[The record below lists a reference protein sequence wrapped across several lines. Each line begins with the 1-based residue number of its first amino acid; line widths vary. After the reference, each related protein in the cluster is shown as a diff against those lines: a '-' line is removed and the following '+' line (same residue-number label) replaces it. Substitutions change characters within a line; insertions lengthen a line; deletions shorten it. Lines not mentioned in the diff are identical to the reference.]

1 LEEQALS
8 TIKEYKLYR
17 QANKQLNSK
26 IISSVPKP
34 AFLRAVKLLGMYSEN
49 TLFLESDDELS
60 YAMDFAIN
68 DIKMKDKTVAESY
81 QSNVGGENILEEQIL
96 AALVLSYTSLFRVV
110 KTNIEK
116 HTIILYDI
124 LNNFDI
130 EIIDYHFSMT
140 SHRDTLLFCR
150 ILGIDNF
157 NMTSGIGFVYPA
169 GLERYLLSEYEKWKK
184 KMKRH
189 SDNIVRFV
197 SFFRLYMTDGIDVVY
212 IDP

>member
-1 LEEQALS
+1 MS

-34 AFLRAVKLLGMYSEN
+34 VFLRAVKLLGMYYEN
-49 TLFLESDDELS
+49 KLFLESDDELS

-81 QSNVGGENILEEQIL
+81 QSNVGGENMLEEQIL
-96 AALVLSYTSLFRVV
+96 AALVSSYTSLFRVV

-124 LNNFDI
+124 LNNCDI

-140 SHRDTLLFCR
+140 LHRDILLFCR
-150 ILGIDNF
+150 ILGIGNF
-157 NMTSGIGFVYPA
+157 NMTSGIVFVYPA

-212 IDP
+212 IDL

>member
-17 QANKQLNSK
+17 QAGKQLNSK
-26 IISSVPKP
+26 IVSSVPKP
-34 AFLRAVKLLGMYSEN
+34 VFLRAVKLLGMYSEN
-49 TLFLESDDELS
+49 NLFLESDDELS

-81 QSNVGGENILEEQIL
+81 QSNVGGENMLEEQIL

-124 LNNFDI
+124 LNNSDI

-140 SHRDTLLFCR
+140 LYRDVLLFCR
-150 ILGIDNF
+150 ILGIGNF

-184 KMKRH
+184 KMKGH

-212 IDP
+212 IDL